1 MTRDQ
6 LIDYV
11 ERRYGLSRS
20 NSIQVVDDCLM
31 QGFTWLDIV
40 RRLEFNHRF
49 CLYQKAMQFA

>member
-20 NSIQVVDDCLM
+20 NSIQVVDDCLT
-31 QGFTWLDIV
+31 QGFTWLDVV
-40 RRLEFNHRF
+40 RRLEFNNRF
-49 CLYQKAMQFA
+49 GLYQKAMQLA